1 MKWLLSSPTLKQMAV
16 SENGRPCTM
25 AVPDPRAFMLF
36 KYWLAAS
43 VERNPRKKGRDL
55 LQAQAFE
62 ELLRE
67 HLPQFPLNWESFR
80 SSKQAAAT
88 VFASTGRL
96 SGP

>member
-1 MKWLLSSPTLKQMAV
+1 MAV
-16 SENGRPCTM
+16 SENGRPFTM

-80 SSKQAAAT
+80 SFAKQAAAT
-88 VFASTGRL
+88 VFESTGRL
-96 SGP
+96 SGPWVLR